1 MNGDLL
7 WLFWGYQSCNT
18 MSFEQKALTKIKK
31 PLHFH
36 ASAITDPRGVDI
48 PLLLALF

>member
-1 MNGDLL
+1 
-7 WLFWGYQSCNT
+7 
-18 MSFEQKALTKIKK
+18 MSFEQKALTKNKK